1 MNISEILLYLPTFLV
16 ASTLIALATVA
27 IAVLPWSSKDFH
39 QGQKEFRYAYDI
51 IKTFLKEDV
60 AGFLVQY
67 STKDLKR
74 MAGVT
79 GVARVTSV
87 TRVTEVAEDIT
98 GIRRRRRAV

>member
-1 MNISEILLYLPTFLV
+1 MNISEILLYLPTFLA
-16 ASTLIALATVA
+16 ASTLVAFATVA
-27 IAVLPWSSKDFH
+27 IVILPWNSKDFH
-39 QGQKEFRYAYDI
+39 QGQKEFRYVYDI

-60 AGFLVQY
+60 AGFLAQY

-79 GVARVTSV
+79 GVTRVTRV

>member
-1 MNISEILLYLPTFLV
+1 MNISEILLYLPTFF
-16 ASTLIALATVA
+16 AAGILIALATVA

-39 QGQKEFRYAYDI
+39 QGQKEFRYVYDI

-60 AGFLVQY
+60 AGFLAQDSTLY
-67 STKDLKR
+67 STKN
-74 MAGVT
+74 VT
-79 GVARVTSV
+79 RV